1 LIINLL
7 GELAEMCEK
16 ELNQII
22 DKAID
27 QELKSKNYNLVK
39 IHNRLFPERTTNTLK
54 KYCIQL

>member
-1 LIINLL
+1 M

-27 QELKSKNYNLVK
+27 QELKSKKYNKGLARAIVIRWNQQLDK
-39 IHNRLFPERTTNTLK
+39 ETLSRFVR
-54 KYCIQL
+54 